1 MRGSLL
7 SAAVALVL
15 GGSTTYA
22 VRADDL
28 VPPGAKLEL
37 LYTRSAPIKGGLT
50 EGVAAAPDGTMYFS
64 EIPFGEDK
72 GMIMRFDPRT
82 KTTTVFAR
90 GQPQVERPDV
100 RRQGRS

>member
-22 VRADDL
+22 VLADDL
-28 VPPGAKLEL
+28 VPPGSKLEL

-50 EGVAAAPDGTMYFS
+50 EGVAAAPGRHDVLLGDPLRRGQGDDHAVRS
-64 EIPFGEDK
+64 RGRRRPPSS
-72 GMIMRFDPRT
+72 PRT
-82 KTTTVFAR
+82 ATSRTA
-90 GQPQVERPDV
+90 
-100 RRQGRS
+100 

>member
-22 VRADDL
+22 VLADDL

-50 EGVAAAPDGTMYFS
+50 EGVAAAPTARCTS
-64 EIPFGEDK
+64 RRSPSA
-72 GMIMRFDPRT
+72 RT
-82 KTTTVFAR
+82 R
-90 GQPQVERPDV
+90 G
-100 RRQGRS
+100 